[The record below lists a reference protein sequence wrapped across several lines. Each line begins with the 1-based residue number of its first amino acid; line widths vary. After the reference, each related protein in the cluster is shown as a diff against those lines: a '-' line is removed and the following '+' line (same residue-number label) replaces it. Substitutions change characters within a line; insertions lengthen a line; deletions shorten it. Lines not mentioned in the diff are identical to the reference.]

1 MTLLAKI
8 TGGFFL
14 ALGLLLILG
23 GLFVTVG
30 GSLNEMGA
38 SQLPTS
44 LRMSRWLVPAMMGFA
59 LIVEGMLVAALG
71 EVLWLLANIAESHAR
86 LADALGRRS

>member
-14 ALGLLLILG
+14 ALGLLLVGG

-30 GSLNEMGA
+30 GSLGEMGA
-38 SQLPTS
+38 SHIPMS

-71 EVLWLLANIAESHAR
+71 EVLWLLANIAENNAR
-86 LADALGRRS
+86 LADTFGRRS